1 MSNYR
6 YWFLR
11 DLRVVRLCV
20 FGSLLLALCCESSL
34 AQRGRSQPG
43 VRRSAFGWEAQGEK
57 FVVLDPTS
65 GTRAAALLAE
75 LEQGFHD
82 AERFSANW
90 RTETARAEP
99 TGLIPVRPQSQRSS
113 NPGRRFRAE
122 ADTIEEQGEVVLP
135 IELLDTQAESSRR
148 GLRTIG
154 AKKQLEASGLAE
166 RIPHW
171 AADGLADYIAQPAA
185 PIDWFEARQPQADRR
200 KADFEQP
207 VAGWMPYLLNANDGA
222 GAGRLF
228 DLLTIASREQAPTFR
243 QVPVGRFAFRSVEPP
258 RLADDDFL
266 PLFRTLNNTVDYGD
280 WPADASHGLPVVSR
294 LAASYDTLPR
304 QRQMEMAQLLKLALK
319 FGPADANVLADQR
332 LAWDD
337 TKRFYSRS
345 EPHVTVDW
353 LRRELT
359 GGGKRSWNTLD
370 VDGRLL
376 TWVDRDRLA
385 SFLEDARRDY
395 RFVWRDRQTML
406 EWTAADGETYRA
418 WLEAD
423 ERLPSRPLVQFK
435 LVPQPN

>member
-20 FGSLLLALCCESSL
+20 CASLLLALCCETSL

-82 AERFSANW
+82 AERFAANW
-90 RTETARAEP
+90 RTETAPPEP
-99 TGLIPVRPQSQRSS
+99 TGLIPVRTQAQRSS
-113 NPGRRFRAE
+113 NPGRRFRAN
-122 ADTIEEQGEVVLP
+122 ADTIEEQGEVVLATD
-135 IELLDTQAESSRR
+135 LLDTHAESSRR
-148 GLRTIG
+148 GLRMIG
-154 AKKQLEASGLAE
+154 ARKQLEASGLAE
-166 RIPHW
+166 RIPPW

-200 KADFEQP
+200 QADLQQP
-207 VAGWMPYLLNANDGA
+207 AAGWMPYLLNANDGA
-222 GAGRLF
+222 GASRLF
-228 DLLTIASREQAPTFR
+228 DLLTVASGEQAPTFR
-243 QVPVGRFAFRSVEPP
+243 QVPVGRFAFRSVAPP
-258 RLADDDFL
+258 RLSDDDFL
-266 PLFRTLNNTVDYGD
+266 PLMRDLNDAVDYGD

-319 FGPADANVLADQR
+319 FGPTDANVLADQG
-332 LAWDD
+332 LAWDE
-337 TKRFYSRS
+337 TKKFYNRA
-345 EPHVTVDW
+345 EPQVTVEW
-353 LRRELT
+353 LRRELID
-359 GGGKRSWNTLD
+359 GGNRSWNTLD

-376 TWVDRDRLA
+376 TWVDRDRLG
-385 SFLEDARRDY
+385 SFLENARRDY
-395 RFVWRDRQTML
+395 RFVWQDRQSML
-406 EWTAADGETYRA
+406 EWTASDGEMYRA

-423 ERLPSRPLVQFK
+423 ERLPSRPIVQFK
-435 LVPQPN
+435 LVAQPN